1 MATRSLE
8 NQSLL
13 YETVIVMASVFCVVE
28 FLCCFVLLQ
37 VVGGRGAMEISI
49 LMKKAL
55 RRRKTL
61 QVKVKVG
68 IKNENIVMVLTTV
81 VQYIVK
87 YWGKWKV

>member
-1 MATRSLE
+1 MK
-8 NQSLL
+8 
-13 YETVIVMASVFCVVE
+13 
-28 FLCCFVLLQ
+28 
-37 VVGGRGAMEISI
+37 ISI

>member
-1 MATRSLE
+1 
-8 NQSLL
+8 
-13 YETVIVMASVFCVVE
+13 
-28 FLCCFVLLQ
+28 
-37 VVGGRGAMEISI
+37 MEIPI

-68 IKNENIVMVLTTV
+68 IKNENIVMVFATV